1 MWFISIHHNLAVKL
15 VIAGIFLN
23 STLSSNFWDIM
34 YNDRKNTYVRLEV
47 GCGGKQTWYQG
58 TKRNNELTD
67 WTIPDYITSEY
78 LFN

>member
-1 MWFISIHHNLAVKL
+1 MIFHYLAYVVHINLQTNLAVKL

-23 STLSSNFWDIM
+23 GTLSSNFWDIM
-34 YNDRKNTYVRLEV
+34 YNDCKNTYVRLEV

-67 WTIPDYITSEY
+67 
-78 LFN
+78 